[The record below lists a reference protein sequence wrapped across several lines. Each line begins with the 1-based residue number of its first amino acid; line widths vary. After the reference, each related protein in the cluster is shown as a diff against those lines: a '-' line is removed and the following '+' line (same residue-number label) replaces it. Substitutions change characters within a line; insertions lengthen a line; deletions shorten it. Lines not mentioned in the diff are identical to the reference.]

1 MGRERNASALAW
13 VPIIGDA
20 DVTPDVQLAPHV
32 DKEALIGDDE
42 DPFFVTMKVLEMG
55 AASVNRPDL
64 PWTKT
69 GVQAIEQQIN
79 TRTVTGIEGHADE
92 WSMDFDLPVVH
103 WLGAMI
109 DGADLYA
116 KGYVSAHADE
126 LREYL
131 RIAAAAGQRVGTSVD
146 ITFERPDYADVWL
159 LSLDFVHPDWA
170 ALREAAVVPTISKDK
185 QTKEAQAKEGE
196 KDMAENS
203 VPAQEDNAMA
213 LIRELFDERPETA
226 ADVVR
231 LVNSMRQERDSLKQE
246 RDGMKQAIDK
256 IGEAMGVEAG
266 TEASDPVTL
275 QAGILA
281 LQQEL
286 ATYRDKAD
294 QLDVQEHIK
303 ESANGNEVV
312 EDLLEQLVMKP
323 DGSGLTVTDKDTARK
338 RVTDALQTKAFKALT
353 NGRMQ
358 MQSKHGPSV
367 GVPPPA
373 AQQSG
378 RHKVERTKE
387 EREAIAAGRA
397 WGQTGG

>member
-1 MGRERNASALAW
+1 MGRERNASALSW
-13 VPIIGDA
+13 VPVIGEA
-20 DVTPDVQLAPHV
+20 DVTPYVDLAPHI
-32 DKEALIGDDE
+32 DKDALVGEDE
-42 DPFFVTMKVLEMG
+42 EPFFVTMKVLEMG
-55 AASVNRPDL
+55 AASINRPDL

-69 GVQAIEQQIN
+69 GVQAIEHQIN

-92 WSMDFDLPVVH
+92 WSMEFDLPVVH
-103 WLGAMI
+103 WLGAAV

-116 KGYVSAHADE
+116 KGYVSTHAVE

-146 ITFERPDYADVWL
+146 ITFERPDYSDVWL

-185 QTKEAQAKEGE
+185 RTKDTQAAEGE
-196 KDMAENS
+196 IDMAENNA
-203 VPAQEDNAMA
+203 PAHEDNAMA

-231 LVNSMRQERDSLKQE
+231 LVNSMRQERDGLKQE
-246 RDGMKQAIDK
+246 RDSMKQSIDK
-256 IGEAMGVEAG
+256 IGEALGVEAG
-266 TEASDPVTL
+266 TEAAAPVAM

-281 LQQEL
+281 LKQEL

-303 ESANGNEVV
+303 ESANGNDVV
-312 EDLLEQLVMKP
+312 EGLLEQLVMNP
-323 DGSGLTVTDKDTARK
+323 DGSGLAVTDKDKARQ
-338 RVTDALQTKAFKALT
+338 RVTDALQTDAFKTLT

-373 AQQSG
+373 AQQPG